1 MRIRA
6 GVRNL
11 DKYDMRIILGS
22 LIDPP
27 ECIVERVIW
36 RLFKRKSVAEILQP
50 QEPLYIPASS

>member
-1 MRIRA
+1 
-6 GVRNL
+6 
-11 DKYDMRIILGS
+11 MRIILGS